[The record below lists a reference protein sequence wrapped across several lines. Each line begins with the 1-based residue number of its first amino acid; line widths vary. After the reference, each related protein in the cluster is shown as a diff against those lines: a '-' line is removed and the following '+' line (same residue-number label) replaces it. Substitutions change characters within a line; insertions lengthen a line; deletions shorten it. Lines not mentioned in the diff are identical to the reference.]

1 MSDIKSNM
9 KKKGSLSSLLKQAN
23 SGNANNVKVIDLS
36 LIDLDPDQ
44 PRKTIAPEEIAEL
57 AASLKALGQIQPIV
71 VRENPKTKGRF
82 IIVVGEC
89 RYRASLLNE
98 SSNISA
104 LVKEDGDMP
113 EDKLR
118 LIQIAENLSRTELS
132 SLDLVN
138 AVSNLSSEY
147 GLSGLAISAAI
158 GCSQS
163 RVSEYMIIAEA
174 PKFIKQ
180 YLIDGAKLRPVVEL
194 ARLYKLDPDFI
205 ESHLENVDVKEIN
218 MPFTNS
224 LKSQI
229 SQLNDDTVELNADW
243 VNDDNSDK
251 GDDSEEPEEANTEEE
266 PEEAKQEAKQEEELE
281 EAKQEEELDNSQIN
295 NDYDMSD
302 IGSAFTTR
310 TASKAIIRV
319 KTPVGV
325 GVIAMVYLPT
335 EPDTISVSLDVGS
348 IITVPIVDVTII
360 GYE

>member
-266 PEEAKQEAKQEEELE
+266 LE